1 MEILK
6 FDSPGPSR
14 PRKKNSSSRSVL
26 AIMTVAAVAALGST
40 FAANISLNSGAAVEF
55 GQGVAV
61 TAACDAAITVTPGAT
76 FTNTIATPT
85 PAATPTNLGTFKVG
99 TVTITGIDSACV
111 NKVFKLQFWDI
122 TNTAARTITTT
133 GATHLMAKFQ
143 YKASPCVPYTEGGS
157 ATTTATTASTPITL
171 ITCSD
176 TTTADGTAQVT
187 LGNSTL
193 SATDVYK
200 VTLESG
206 AA

>member
-40 FAANISLNSGAAVEF
+40 FAANISLNNGAAVEF

-61 TAACDAAITVTPGAT
+61 TAACDAEITVTPGAT
-76 FTNTIATPT
+76 FTNTLSAGST
-85 PAATPTNLGTFKVG
+85 GTFKLG
-99 TVTITGIDSACV
+99 SVTITGIDVACV

-122 TNTAARTITTT
+122 TNTAAKTITTT
-133 GATHLMAKFQ
+133 GAAHLMAKFQ
-143 YKASPCVPYTEGGS
+143 YKNECVPYTAGGI
-157 ATTTATTASTPITL
+157 ATTVATTASTPITAL
-171 ITCSD
+171 TCAENGTLG
-176 TTTADGTAQVT
+176 TTTVT
-187 LGNSTL
+187 LGNSSL

>member
-14 PRKKNSSSRSVL
+14 PRKKNSSSRAVL
-26 AIMTVAAVAALGST
+26 GIMTVAALGALGST

-61 TAACDAAITVTPGAT
+61 TAACDPEITVTPGAT
-76 FTNTIATPT
+76 FTNTTATPT

-99 TVTITGIDSACV
+99 TVTITGIDVACV

-122 TNTAARTITTT
+122 TNTAAKTITSP
-133 GATHLMAKFQ
+133 HLMAKFQ
-143 YKASPCVPYTEGGS
+143 YKSACVPFTSGGI
-157 ATTTATTASTPITL
+157 ATLTSSTADTPITGL
-171 ITCSD
+171 TCVESLGV
-176 TTTADGTAQVT
+176 GTAVVT
-187 LGNSTL
+187 LGSSTL

>member
-14 PRKKNSSSRSVL
+14 PRKKNSSSRAVL
-26 AIMTVAAVAALGST
+26 GIMTVAAVAALGST

-76 FTNTIATPT
+76 FTNTTATPT

-99 TVTITGIDSACV
+99 TVNITGIDSACV
-111 NKVFKLQFWDI
+111 DKVFKLQFWDI

-133 GATHLMAKFQ
+133 GATHVMAKFQ
-143 YKASPCVPYTEGGS
+143 YKTSCVPYTEGGA
-157 ATTTATTASTPITL
+157 ATTTATTASTPITA
-171 ITCSD
+171 IVCVEAS
-176 TTTADGTAQVT
+176 AAGTALVT

>member
-6 FDSPGPSR
+6 FDSSGPSR
-14 PRKKNSSSRSVL
+14 PRKKNSTSRTFL
-26 AIMTVAAVAALGST
+26 GIMTVAAVAALGST

-99 TVTITGIDSACV
+99 TVTITGIDSECV
-111 NKVFKLQFWDI
+111 DKVFKLQFWDI
-122 TNTAARTITTT
+122 TNAAARTITTT

-143 YKASPCVPYTEGGS
+143 YKTACVPYTEGGS
-157 ATTTATTASTPITL
+157 ATTTSTTASTPITAL
-171 ITCSD
+171 TCAENGASG
-176 TTTADGTAQVT
+176 TTTVT

>member
-6 FDSPGPSR
+6 FDSPGTSR
-14 PRKKNSSSRSVL
+14 ARKKNSSSRAVL
-26 AIMTVAAVAALGST
+26 GIMAVAAIGALGST

-76 FTNTIATPT
+76 FTNTTATPT

-133 GATHLMAKFQ
+133 GAIHLMAKFQ
-143 YKASPCVPYTEGGS
+143 YKSACVPYTEGGS
-157 ATTTATTASTPITL
+157 ATTTSTTESTPITAL
-171 ITCSD
+171 TCAENGASG
-176 TTTADGTAQVT
+176 TTTVT
-187 LGNSTL
+187 LGNSSL

>member
-14 PRKKNSSSRSVL
+14 PRKKNSSSRAVL
-26 AIMTVAAVAALGST
+26 GIMTVAALGALGST

-61 TAACDAAITVTPGAT
+61 TAACDPEITVTPGAT
-76 FTNTIATPT
+76 FTNTTATPT

-99 TVTITGIDSACV
+99 TVTITGIDVACV

-122 TNTAARTITTT
+122 TSTTAKTITTT

-143 YKASPCVPYTEGGS
+143 YKTACVPYTEGG
-157 ATTTATTASTPITL
+157 AETTISTTASTPITA
-171 ITCSD
+171 ITC
-176 TTTADGTAQVT
+176 TQNAAAGTAALT
-187 LGNSTL
+187 LGNGTL

>member
-14 PRKKNSSSRSVL
+14 PRRKNSSSRAVL
-26 AIMTVAAVAALGST
+26 GIMTVAALGALGST
-40 FAANISLNSGAAVEF
+40 FAANISLNSGASVEF

-61 TAACDAAITVTPGAT
+61 TAACDSEITVTPVAA
-76 FTNTIATPT
+76 FTNTLATPT

-99 TVTITGIDSACV
+99 SILITGIDVACV

-122 TNTAARTITTT
+122 ASATAKTITST
-133 GATHLMAKFQ
+133 GATHVMAKFQ
-143 YKASPCVPYTEGGS
+143 YKSACVPYNSTGT
-157 ATTTATTASTPITL
+157 ATTTADTAGTPITT
-171 ITCSD
+171 ISCVEAVAAG
-176 TTTADGTAQVT
+176 TTTLT
-187 LGNSTL
+187 LANSTL

>member
-6 FDSPGPSR
+6 FDSPGTSR
-14 PRKKNSSSRSVL
+14 ARKKNSSSRAVL
-26 AIMTVAAVAALGST
+26 GIMAVAAIGALGST

-111 NKVFKLQFWDI
+111 DRVFKLQFWDI

-143 YKASPCVPYTEGGS
+143 YKSVCVPYTEAGA
-157 ATTTATTASTPITL
+157 ATTTSTTAATPITTL
-171 ITCSD
+171 ACTGTD
-176 TTTADGTAQVT
+176 GAAGTAVVT
-187 LGNSTL
+187 LANSTL

>member
-14 PRKKNSSSRSVL
+14 PRRKNSSSRAVL
-26 AIMTVAAVAALGST
+26 GIMTVAALGALGST
-40 FAANISLNSGAAVEF
+40 IAANISLNSGAAVEF

-61 TAACDAAITVTPGAT
+61 TAACDEAIIVTPGAT

-99 TVTITGIDSACV
+99 TVTITGIAAACAD
-111 NKVFKLQFWDI
+111 KVFKLQFWGI
-122 TNTAARTITTT
+122 TSATAETITTT

-143 YKASPCVPYTEGGS
+143 YKASCVPYTEGGI
-157 ATTTATTASTPITL
+157 ATTAGTAASTPITVAAC
-171 ITCSD
+171 TVSG
-176 TTTADGTAQVT
+176 ADGTAVLT
-187 LGNSTL
+187 LGASTL
-193 SATDVYK
+193 SATGVYK